1 MKVAGYDDEG
11 NGCVVLPDGARIS
24 IAGSRIND
32 LLEIEVLTSDGRS
45 ANGRIVS
52 IKHRRQA
59 RLNAQPFDDRE
70 MKQIEKSIPR
80 TRYRRSSKFGVF
92 WASQAVAIP
101 RVTGKQHMV
110 FLKKSP
116 NEEDFDA
123 HLTNLD
129 DDDIEDF
136 LLAFYSR
143 R

>member
-1 MKVAGYDDEG
+1 VKVAGYDDEG
-11 NGCVVLPDGARIS
+11 NGCAVLSDGERIS

-32 LLEIEVLTSDGRS
+32 LLEIEVLASDGRS

-59 RLNAQPFDDRE
+59 RLNDQPFDDSE
-70 MKQIEKSIPR
+70 MGQIENSMPR
-80 TRYRRSSKFGVF
+80 TRYRRSSKLGVF
-92 WASQAVAIP
+92 WASQTVVIP
-101 RVTGKQHMV
+101 GVTGKQRMI

-116 NEEDFDA
+116 NEKDYDA

-143 R
+143 G